1 MTPIDAVKSVFTK
14 YATFRGTASR
24 SEYWWWTLFSVVV
37 TGVINAFQGDLD
49 NPNTA
54 ASTIGLVWAVGT
66 LIPGL
71 AVTVRR
77 FHDTGFS
84 GKWLFTLL
92 IPVIALIVSITQI
105 AELLFDNDLAID
117 ADTILSVAGALA
129 PTILLLLA
137 VGIFQLVLTL
147 LPTKTAEQGNKYA

>member
-1 MTPIDAVKSVFTK
+1 MTPIAAVKSVFTK

-24 SEYWWWTLFSVVV
+24 PEYWWWTLFSVVV

-54 ASTIGLVWAVGT
+54 ASTLGLVWAVGT

-77 FHDTGFS
+77 FHDAGFS

-92 IPVIALIVSITQI
+92 IPVIAVIVSITQI
-105 AELLFDNDLAID
+105 AELFFDNDLAID

-129 PTILLLLA
+129 PAILLLLA

>member
-1 MTPIDAVKSVFTK
+1 MTPIAAVKSVFTK

-24 SEYWWWTLFSVVV
+24 PEYWWWTLFSVVV

-77 FHDTGFS
+77 FHDAGFS

-92 IPVIALIVSITQI
+92 IPVIAFIVSITQI
-105 AELLFDNDLAID
+105 AELFFDNDLAID

-129 PTILLLLA
+129 PAILLLLA

>member
-1 MTPIDAVKSVFTK
+1 MTPIAAVKSVFTK

-24 SEYWWWTLFSVVV
+24 PEYWWWTLFSVVV

-54 ASTIGLVWAVGT
+54 ASTLGLVWAVGT

-77 FHDTGFS
+77 FHDAGFS

-92 IPVIALIVSITQI
+92 IPVIAFIVSITQI
-105 AELLFDNDLAID
+105 AELFFDNDLAID

-129 PTILLLLA
+129 PAILLLLA

>member
-24 SEYWWWTLFSVVV
+24 PEYWWWTLFSVVV

-54 ASTIGLVWAVGT
+54 ASTLGLVWAVGT

-77 FHDTGFS
+77 FHDAGFS

-92 IPVIALIVSITQI
+92 IPVIAFIVSITQI
-105 AELLFDNDLAID
+105 AELFFDNDLAID

-129 PTILLLLA
+129 PAILLLLA

>member
-24 SEYWWWTLFSVVV
+24 PEYWWWTLFSVVV

-54 ASTIGLVWAVGT
+54 ASTIGLLWAVGT

-77 FHDTGFS
+77 FHDAGFS

-105 AELLFDNDLAID
+105 AELFFDNDLAID

-129 PTILLLLA
+129 PAILLLLA

>member
-24 SEYWWWTLFSVVV
+24 PEYWWWTLFSVVV

-77 FHDTGFS
+77 FHDAGFS

-92 IPVIALIVSITQI
+92 IPVIAFIVSITQI
-105 AELLFDNDLAID
+105 AELFFDNDLAID

-129 PTILLLLA
+129 PAILLLLA

>member
-54 ASTIGLVWAVGT
+54 ASTLGLVWAVGT

-77 FHDTGFS
+77 FHDAGFS

-92 IPVIALIVSITQI
+92 IPVIAFIVSITQI
-105 AELLFDNDLAID
+105 AELFFDNELAID

-129 PTILLLLA
+129 PAILLLLA

>member
-14 YATFRGTASR
+14 YATFRGTAAR

-54 ASTIGLVWAVGT
+54 ASTLGLVWAVGT

-77 FHDTGFS
+77 FHDAGFS

-92 IPVIALIVSITQI
+92 IPVIAFIVSVTQI
-105 AELLFDNDLAID
+105 AELFFDNELAID

-129 PTILLLLA
+129 PAILLLLA

-147 LPTKTAEQGNKYA
+147 LPTKTAEKGNKYA

>member
-24 SEYWWWTLFSVVV
+24 PEYWWWALFA
-37 TGVINAFQGDLD
+37 TVIAIVLSAFQGDLE

-54 ASTIGLVWAVGT
+54 ASTLGLVWSVGT

-77 FHDTGFS
+77 FHDAGFS
-84 GKWLFTLL
+84 GKWLFTLF
-92 IPVIALIVSITQI
+92 IPVAAAIAAI
-105 AELLFDNDLAID
+105 AEIVGIFNAETYSSADTVLAI
-117 ADTILSVAGALA
+117 AGALV
-129 PTILLLLA
+129 PTILTLLA

>member
-24 SEYWWWTLFSVVV
+24 PEYWWWALFA
-37 TGVINAFQGDLD
+37 TVIAIVLSAFQGDLE

-54 ASTIGLVWAVGT
+54 ASTLGLVWSVGT

-77 FHDTGFS
+77 FHDAGFS

-92 IPVIALIVSITQI
+92 IPVIAFIVSITQI
-105 AELLFDNDLAID
+105 AELFFDNELAID

-129 PTILLLLA
+129 PAILLLLA